1 MIFPIQI
8 PKVHDLGCNG
18 KAFAIETYFDGRGNK
33 AVFLSSYSQIVAAY
47 EPSTT
52 AVYWYPVPK
61 AEAIRRRDTSR
72 RSLTTSEGAT
82 STSGSRRRRTGASKQ
97 EGGTHE

>member
-18 KAFAIETYFDGRGNK
+18 KAFAIETYFDGQGHK

-61 AEAIRRRDTSR
+61 GGSNTTARHLKAFADYLGGGDLYERFKAAKNRSR
-72 RSLTTSEGAT
+72 
-82 STSGSRRRRTGASKQ
+82 
-97 EGGTHE
+97 